1 MMLHGVLSVEKPACE
16 DISHG
21 YGRKY
26 SLERQEKDILA
37 MG

>member
-1 MMLHGVLSVEKPACE
+1 MLHGVALCREVRLRGYT
-16 DISHG
+16 HG

-26 SLERQEKDILA
+26 LLERQEKDILA